1 MPLCQKASTFLSF
14 SMYLL
19 TFDIEEW
26 YLNQQRNGPSEKYAE
41 YDRYLDAILS
51 KLDER
56 QLKATFFCVGEMGK
70 SFPEVIRKIQSRGH
84 EIGCHSNIH
93 TWLNKMTEAECRK
106 DMHCA
111 VDSLEQCIGEKVKS
125 YRAPAF
131 SIGESNK
138 WAFEILAENGI
149 ERDASI
155 FPAARD
161 FGGFKDFG
169 QKEPCIVEFNGIKLK
184 EFPICTTQIMGIEM
198 AYSGGGYFRFFPLSF
213 VKKEM
218 AKSKYV
224 MCYFHIG
231 DLVPE
236 SAKVKTKEEYEAYYK
251 EKGTLK
257 ARYVRYFKANLG
269 KKNAFDKM
277 MKLIDEM
284 RFIGLKQADEAIDWS
299 VAPVVKL

>member
-1 MPLCQKASTFLSF
+1 MN
-14 SMYLL
+14 LL

-26 YLNQQRNGPSEKYAE
+26 YLNHQKGGPKEKYAE
-41 YDRYLDAILS
+41 YDRYLDAILN

-56 QLKATFFCVGEMGK
+56 GFKATFFCVGEMGRL
-70 SFPEVIRKIQSRGH
+70 FPEVIKKIQQRSH

-93 TWLNKMTEAECRK
+93 TWLNKMSEAECLEDTHR
-106 DMHCA
+106 A

-131 SIGESNK
+131 SIGEKNK
-138 WAFEILAENGI
+138 WAFEILAENSI

-161 FGGFKDFG
+161 FGGFPHFG
-169 QKEPCIVEFNGIKLK
+169 QKTPCIVEYNGIRIK
-184 EFPICTTQIMGIEM
+184 EFPICTTKVLGKEV

-218 AKSKYV
+218 KKSKYA

-236 SAKVKTKEEYEAYYK
+236 SEGVMSKDAYEAYFK
-251 EKGTLK
+251 EEGTLK
-257 ARYVRYFKANLG
+257 ARYMRYLKSNLG
-269 KKNAFDKM
+269 KKNAFPKM
-277 MKLIDEM
+277 MRLIDEM
-284 RFIGLKQADEAIDWS
+284 KFVNLQQVDETIDWAT
-299 VAPVVKL
+299 APIVTL